1 MEFKLN
7 IGSTETENRAVPMD
21 SGVLY
26 DVIIVGGGPAA
37 LTAAVY
43 CMRKGVSTGL
53 ITMDFGGQLADTS
66 GVENYMGYSY
76 ISGIDLANK
85 FKEQV
90 RQFEIAV
97 IDGKK
102 AAAIEDGREKTV
114 RLEDG
119 SAFRAR
125 SLIITTGKSWRRL
138 GVPGEAELTGR
149 GVAYCAICDAPL
161 FAGKRVVVVGGGN
174 SGIES
179 AIDLAKIAE
188 HVTVVQFLAELT
200 ADKILVDAFSAF
212 TNTTVLYEHE
222 VVEIVGERQVEK
234 VRIRNRT
241 SGEISTLQA
250 QGIFIEIGL
259 VPNTAPVKDL
269 LKLNEYGEIEVD
281 CACRTSRP
289 GIFAAGDVTSVSYKQ
304 IIIAAGEGAKAAL
317 SACDYVLRE
326 S

>member
-7 IGSTETENRAVPMD
+7 IGAPDTEDRVLRMD
-21 SGVLY
+21 AGVLY

-53 ITMDFGGQLADTS
+53 ITMDFGGQLSDTS
-66 GVENYMGYSY
+66 TVENYMGYSY
-76 ISGIDLANK
+76 ITGVDLANK

-90 RQFEIAV
+90 RQFEIALA
-97 IDGKK
+97 DGKK
-102 AAAIEDGREKTV
+102 AVAIEDGTEKVV
-114 RLEDG
+114 RLDDG

-125 SLIITTGKSWRRL
+125 SLIITTGKSSRKL
-138 GVPGEAELTGR
+138 GVPGEIELTGR

-188 HVTVVQFLAELT
+188 HVTVVQFLPELT
-200 ADKILVDAFSAF
+200 ADRVLVDAFEAF
-212 TNTTVLYEHE
+212 TNTTTLYEHE
-222 VVEIVGERQVEK
+222 VMEIVGTQTVESVK
-234 VRIRNRT
+234 IRNRVT
-241 SGEISTLQA
+241 GDVSTHEV

-259 VPNTAPVKDL
+259 DPNTASVKGL
-269 LKLNEYGEIEVD
+269 LKLNEFGEIEVD
-281 CACRTSRP
+281 CACRTNRP
-289 GIFAAGDVTSVSYKQ
+289 GIFAAGDVTSVPFKQ

-317 SACDYVLRE
+317 SACEYILRE